1 MVRIADAASRF
12 SVFRQKVLTTDSSA
26 RLIKPGF
33 FKCRFSHCFTISTG
47 DARTSELDMVA

>member
-12 SVFRQKVLTTDSSA
+12 SVFRQKALTTDSSA

-33 FKCRFSHCFTISTG
+33 FKCRFNHCFTISTG